1 MKKRSSWS
9 RGLLKS
15 NRARKATQSA
25 MENGIGEKS
34 LNGISADEEKDQSN
48 NEMSDE
54 VNFANFLFIF
64 LNIDSFF
71 VKYF

>member
-1 MKKRSSWS
+1 
-9 RGLLKS
+9 
-15 NRARKATQSA
+15 

-54 VNFANFLFIF
+54 VNFANFF
-64 LNIDSFF
+64 SFF
-71 VKYF
+71 

>member
-1 MKKRSSWS
+1 
-9 RGLLKS
+9 
-15 NRARKATQSA
+15 

-54 VNFANFLFIF
+54 VNFTNFLIHCF
-64 LNIDSFF
+64 NIDPFF